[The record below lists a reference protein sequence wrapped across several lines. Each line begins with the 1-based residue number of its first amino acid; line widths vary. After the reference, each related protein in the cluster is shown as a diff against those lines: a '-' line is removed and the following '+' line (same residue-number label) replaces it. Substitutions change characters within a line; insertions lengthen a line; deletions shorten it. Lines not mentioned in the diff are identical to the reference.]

1 MDILSRWISLCQV
14 ALKGFGICGVGMATG
29 FFFFAFRVLHSQW
42 LVWGE
47 ILRGELSGM
56 ERVEWRRFVC
66 IFARECVYERERG
79 RENMLQWSLRSVC
92 KKKKKKTRSG
102 ARTHGGFF
110 EKAACISFAQ
120 ISPNPSHLNLSPPQ
134 SACQQINTI
143 RKDNSAGPG
152 LTVISQISERPREG
166 TFPKPRLS
174 PQIWS
179 LRPS

>member
-1 MDILSRWISLCQV
+1 MEWAWPLV
-14 ALKGFGICGVGMATG
+14 
-29 FFFFAFRVLHSQW
+29 FAFWVLHSQW

-66 IFARECVYERERG
+66 IFVCECVWQRKRDRASVVPFG
-79 RENMLQWSLRSVC
+79 QCAKKNPQRCPKSWSV
-92 KKKKKKTRSG
+92 
-102 ARTHGGFF
+102 F
-110 EKAACISFAQ
+110 EKAACISFTQ

-152 LTVISQISERPREG
+152 LTVISQISEQPRED
-166 TFPKPRLS
+166 TYPKPRLS

>member
-1 MDILSRWISLCQV
+1 MDGGYPLQMDFSLSSSSKRFWDLWSGHGHWV
-14 ALKGFGICGVGMATG
+14 
-29 FFFFAFRVLHSQW
+29 FFFFSAVRVLHSQW

-66 IFARECVYERERG
+66 IFARECVREREGERCFSG
-79 RENMLQWSLRSVC
+79 PSGQC
-92 KKKKKKTRSG
+92 AKKKKNHSG
-102 ARTHGGFF
+102 ARTHGAFF

-152 LTVISQISERPREG
+152 LTVISQISERPRED

>member
-1 MDILSRWISLCQV
+1 MEWAWPL
-14 ALKGFGICGVGMATG
+14 
-29 FFFFAFRVLHSQW
+29 FFFFFFCISGPALAV
-42 LVWGE
+42 VG
-47 ILRGELSGM
+47 LRGDFKRGIIWNGEGGM
-56 ERVEWRRFVC
+56 KA
-66 IFARECVYERERG
+66 ICVYLCVRVCTRETEGERTCFSG
-79 RENMLQWSLRSVC
+79 PSGQC
-92 KKKKKKTRSG
+92 AKKKKTRSG

-152 LTVISQISERPREG
+152 LTVISQISERPRED

-174 PQIWS
+174 PQI
-179 LRPS
+179 